1 MKDLIALLIIGIVG
15 YDAATRKFQTRCGG
29 YIRRKD
35 HPFLYWI
42 YTVVGIAFALVL
54 LVLVIYDVYG
64 RVARP

>member
-15 YDAATRKFQTRCGG
+15 YDAATGKFQTQCGG

-42 YTVVGIAFALVL
+42 YSVVGIAFALVL
-54 LVLVIYDVYG
+54 VILVIYDLYR
-64 RVARP
+64 RVSGS